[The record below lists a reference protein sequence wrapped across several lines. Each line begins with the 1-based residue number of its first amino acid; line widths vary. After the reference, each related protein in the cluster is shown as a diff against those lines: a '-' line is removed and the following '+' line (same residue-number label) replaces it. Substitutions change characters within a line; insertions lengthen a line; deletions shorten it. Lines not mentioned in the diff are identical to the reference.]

1 MRDDRRLYPCHVRDW
16 WEWRVFTEK
25 RRKYKAKRVKN
36 MEQLINSKGEDD
48 VGASALVMT
57 LLPLYTKAGL
67 AIHDVLQ

>member
-1 MRDDRRLYPCHVRDW
+1 
-16 WEWRVFTEK
+16 
-25 RRKYKAKRVKN
+25 